1 MRYHVVGAFEKLY
14 IVLDI
19 LQLKLL
25 LCFLEQT
32 QLRLNFVKA
41 NSLHVNFNNFM
52 FCSLQAAINLVG
64 LAIEHFLGQFQV
76 MGKPLELTAPELNR
90 FIISDDIRVQFFHLS
105 DKSVTLIAISILQLA
120 DLH

>member
-76 MGKPLELTAPELNR
+76 MGKPLKLIAPELNR
-90 FIISDDIRVQFFHLS
+90 FIISDDICVQFFHLS